1 MSTFRGERVLM
12 RIFIAEKD
20 RHGRRPLY
28 CALLDLLRQEGFR
41 GATVLRGVAG
51 FGESQQVRSAHL
63 LRLSQD
69 LPLVV
74 EAVECQKNIDRV
86 LPKIEKMLDTGLITM
101 EKVNVIRHGAKAQ
114 EEED

>member
-1 MSTFRGERVLM
+1 MSIFRGERVLM

-20 RHGRRPLY
+20 RHERRPLY
-28 CALLDLLRQEGFR
+28 CALLDLLRVEGFR

-51 FGESQQVRSAHL
+51 FGQSQQIRSAHL

-74 EAVECQKNIDRV
+74 EAVESEDNIERV
-86 LPKIEKMLDTGLITM
+86 LPKIEQMVGTGMITM
-101 EKVNVIRHGAKAQ
+101 EKVQVIRYGASEQ
-114 EEED
+114 SDG